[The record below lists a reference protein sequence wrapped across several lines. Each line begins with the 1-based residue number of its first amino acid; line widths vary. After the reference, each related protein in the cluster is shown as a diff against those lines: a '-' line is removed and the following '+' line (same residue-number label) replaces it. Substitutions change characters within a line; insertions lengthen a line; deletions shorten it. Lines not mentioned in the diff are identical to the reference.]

1 MVQVADGCARVR
13 AYDGMRGKLGLG
25 AVQRGIADSAREL
38 RVIDP
43 SATLYSTA
51 STLSPPRTTRT
62 TEERGAART
71 RLTPAA
77 PMDPPR
83 RGGDRNFSSTQNT
96 QRILI
101 VNGRERV
108 ESLFERLEED
118 CER

>member
-1 MVQVADGCARVR
+1 MADGCARVR

-62 TEERGAART
+62 TERGAART

-77 PMDPPR
+77 PMDPVAAIEIFPR
-83 RGGDRNFSSTQNT
+83 CKTRRP
-96 QRILI
+96 RIF
-101 VNGRERV
+101 VNGGKEQ
-108 ESLFERLEED
+108 SLFERGFFA
-118 CER
+118 